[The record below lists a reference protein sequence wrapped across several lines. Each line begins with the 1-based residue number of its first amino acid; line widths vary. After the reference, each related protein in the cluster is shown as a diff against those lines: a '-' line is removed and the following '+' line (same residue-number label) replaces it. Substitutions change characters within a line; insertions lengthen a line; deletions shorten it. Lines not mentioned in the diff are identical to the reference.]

1 MRTVAYLDAG
11 SGSVIASAIVAGGA
25 GIVVLFKTG
34 WGKLGLLFSPRKR
47 REAREAEEARL
58 AAGAPDEP

>member
-25 GIVVLFKTG
+25 GIVVLFK
-34 WGKLGLLFSPRKR
+34 R
-47 REAREAEEARL
+47 REAKEAKEARL
-58 AAGAPDEP
+58 APGAPDEP